1 MRVLIVAHQVVVLCM
16 RYLLED
22 LDEAR
27 ILEIDAEGDIAN
39 CAITEYVLDRRPDG
53 VAALRLDKY
62 NFVAPLEEAQA
73 PVTSAP
79 DKNVAAR

>member
-1 MRVLIVAHQVVVLCM
+1 M

-22 LDEAR
+22 LDETR
-27 ILEIDAEGDIAN
+27 ILAIDAEGDVAN
-39 CAITEYVLDRRPDG
+39 CAITEYVLGERSNG
-53 VAALRLDKY
+53 VSALRLHRY
-62 NFVAPLEEAQA
+62 NFVAPLEEARA